1 MKFIGGEQLK
11 YRKAIKD
18 GKIVD
23 KSRDN
28 LITIPA
34 NTTISF
40 GEMKESRGNYSII
53 MSAARDFGSGTVTKT
68 FTILLR

>member
-11 YRKAIKD
+11 YIKAIKD

>member
-1 MKFIGGEQLK
+1 MKFKIGGNQHIEFATDVVGLSDFAPVK
-11 YRKAIKD
+11 KASYYLPKW
-18 GKIVD
+18 
-23 KSRDN
+23 
-28 LITIPA
+28 
-34 NTTISF
+34 F